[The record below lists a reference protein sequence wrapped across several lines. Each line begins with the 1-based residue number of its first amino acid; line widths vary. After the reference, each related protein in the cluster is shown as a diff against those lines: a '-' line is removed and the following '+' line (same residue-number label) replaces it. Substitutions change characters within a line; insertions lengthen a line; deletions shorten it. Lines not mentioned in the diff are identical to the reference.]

1 MGCIIGGLA
10 CCVGSAAC
18 SLCCAACPSCKN
30 STSTRIAYSMM
41 LLVGTIVAAVMLAP
55 GLREKLDDIPGLCKS
70 FVGEHVWNTQL
81 LKEQQCDEV
90 VGYLAVYR
98 VCFSMAAFFFLFCV
112 IMIKVSSSKDPRSK
126 IQNGFWLFKVL
137 IMIAICVGAFF
148 IPRGDFGKAWMWI
161 GLIGA
166 FLFILIQLILLIDFA
181 HGWSESWVEQYE
193 ETEAKCYYYG
203 LLFFTV
209 IFYLLSL
216 TGIILFYIFYANDG
230 ECSLHKFF
238 VSFNLILCIVVSV
251 ISILPKIQECQP
263 RSGLLQASV
272 ITAYVTYLTWSAM
285 SNNPNSKCNPSL
297 SQIVDPSLNVTTP
310 APGDGAQVWG
320 KGNTFD
326 WSSIVALGIWLF
338 AVLYSSIR
346 TSTNSQ
352 VGKITMSEK
361 TILQSD
367 TGSDKIPLTEDGSS
381 DTNDEEKGGQ
391 RVWDNEE
398 EGVAY
403 SYSFFHFML
412 MLGSLYV
419 MMTLTN
425 WFSPSSD
432 FSTLNSNMAAVWVKI
447 VSSWICI
454 VLYVW
459 TLVAPVILKDR
470 DFN

>member
-1 MGCIIGGLA
+1 MGCIIGSLA

-30 STSTRIAYSMM
+30 STSTRIAYSLI

-55 GLREKLDDIPGLCKS
+55 GLRSKLDEIPGLCKG
-70 FVGEHVWNTQL
+70 FVPAEVWNSQL
-81 LKEQQCDEV
+81 LKSQQCDEV

-98 VCFSMAAFFFLFCV
+98 VCFAMAAFFFLFCLL
-112 IMIKVSSSKDPRSK
+112 MIKVNSSKDPRSK

-137 IMIAICVGAFF
+137 ILIGICVGAFF
-148 IPRGDFGKAWMWI
+148 IPRGDFGKAWMVI

-181 HGWSESWVEQYE
+181 HGWSESWVEKYE

-209 IFYLLSL
+209 IFYLVSL
-216 TGIILFYIFYANDG
+216 TAIILFYIFYAKDG
-230 ECSLHKFF
+230 DCKLHKFF
-238 VSFNLILCIVVSV
+238 VSFNMILCVGMSIL
-251 ISILPKIQECQP
+251 SILPKIQECQP

-285 SNNPNSKCNPSL
+285 SNNPNRKCNPTL
-297 SQIVDPSLNVTTP
+297 PDILHPPTNVTTP
-310 APGDGAQVWG
+310 APGEKVWG
-320 KGNTFD
+320 DSGVFD
-326 WSSIVALGIWLF
+326 WSSIVALCIWLF

-367 TGSDKIPLTEDGSS
+367 TGSS
-381 DTNDEEKGGQ
+381 DSHDEEKGGQ

-398 EGVAY
+398 DGVAY

-447 VSSWICI
+447 ASSWMCV
-454 VLYVW
+454 VLYIW

-470 DFN
+470 DFS